1 MTTTARKTTAQ
12 YVTSATR
19 TSRRADARRAA
30 RTIANDNSHRL
41 ITHIDRARVT
51 ATAGWGAADYL
62 TSIGFAEAGR
72 YASAFGRAVAKAYR
86 AAHNTE
92 PAKSGLAIVNG
103 LLVRTFRY
111 NADDMRNGAKAYGR
125 TSNLIAD

>member
-12 YVTSATR
+12 IATSATR
-19 TSRRADARRAA
+19 TARRTQTRRGA
-30 RTIANDNSHRL
+30 RTIAATNGHRL

-62 TSIGFAEAGR
+62 KSIGFGKAVR
-72 YASAFGRAVAKAYR
+72 FASAFGRKVAETYR

-103 LLVRTFRY
+103 LLVATFRY
-111 NADDMRNGAKAYGR
+111 NADDMRNGALAYGR
-125 TSNLIAD
+125 TSSLVAA

>member
-1 MTTTARKTTAQ
+1 MTTTARTITAQ

-19 TSRRADARRAA
+19 TARRATNRRAA
-30 RTIANDNSHRL
+30 RTIANTKGLRL
-41 ITHIDRARVT
+41 ITHHDRARVT

-62 TSIGFAEAGR
+62 TSIGFAEAAR
-72 YASAFGRAVAKAYR
+72 YASAFGRKVAETYR

-92 PAKSGLAIVNG
+92 PVKSGLAIVNG

-125 TSNLIAD
+125 TRNLVAA